1 MSVVVFA
8 GAVVAIL
15 WIAFVGLPRLIEFTS
30 CECHHPPVVP
40 YTVRQ
45 AHMATQR
52 LIDCDATTC
61 AAKAAALQVL
71 TEAGRAT
78 PATEGWRRSA

>member
-1 MSVVVFA
+1 MTVVVFV
-8 GAVVAIL
+8 GAVTAVL
-15 WIAFVGLPRLIEFTS
+15 WIAFVGLPRLIDRTGD
-30 CECHHPPVVP
+30 ECHRPPVVP

-71 TEAGRAT
+71 HEAGRAT
-78 PATEGWRRSA
+78 PATEGWRR